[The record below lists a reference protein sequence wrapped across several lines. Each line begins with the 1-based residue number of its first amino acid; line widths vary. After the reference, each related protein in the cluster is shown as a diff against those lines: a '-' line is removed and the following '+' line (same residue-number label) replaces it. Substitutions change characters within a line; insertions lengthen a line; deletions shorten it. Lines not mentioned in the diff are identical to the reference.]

1 MTTTTLPPR
10 RSSTQGIMLTV
21 LIALLPAIAVHIWF
35 AGTAWALGLLAAC
48 LLAIVLE
55 ALALRLRGRD
65 AGVRHQD
72 GSVLVTAV
80 LLLLLLPMP
89 LPWWQSAVAILI
101 AVIVGKHIFGGLG
114 QNLFNP
120 VALGYL
126 GLMSPHIG
134 MAVPSATLLQTD
146 AQTWVTA
153 TLILTTLSGGMLLLH
168 RRIIGWQVPLA
179 VLLTSIILFS
189 GLDLPINYSVLV
201 LVAFF
206 VATDP
211 VTCPGTRAGKL
222 IYGGVIAVLS
232 AIITLWLPYTAAMA
246 AAILCGNALTPTL
259 DHIIR
264 YDWIFAQTGKKS

>member
-1 MTTTTLPPR
+1 MTTTALPLP

-21 LIALLPAIAVHIWF
+21 LIALLPATAVHIWF
-35 AGTAWALGLLAAC
+35 AGSAWALGLLAAC
-48 LLAIVLE
+48 LLAIMLE

-80 LLLLLLPMP
+80 LLLLLLPIS

-101 AVIVGKHIFGGLG
+101 AVVVGKHIFGGLG
-114 QNLFNP
+114 QNLYNP

-126 GLMSPHIG
+126 ALMSPHMG
-134 MAVPSATLLQTD
+134 LSLPGATLLQAD
-146 AQTWVTA
+146 GQTWVTA
-153 TLILTTLSGGMLLLH
+153 TMVLAALSGGMLLLLQ
-168 RRIIGWQVPLA
+168 RIIGWQVPLA
-179 VLLTSIILFS
+179 ILLTSIILFY
-189 GLDLPINYSVLV
+189 GFDLTINYSVLV

-222 IYGGVIAVLS
+222 IYGSVVAVLS
-232 AIITLWLPYTAAMA
+232 AILTLWLPYTTAMA
-246 AAILCGNALTPTL
+246 AAMLCGNAITPSL

-264 YDWIFAQTGKKS
+264 YDWIVAQPGKKS